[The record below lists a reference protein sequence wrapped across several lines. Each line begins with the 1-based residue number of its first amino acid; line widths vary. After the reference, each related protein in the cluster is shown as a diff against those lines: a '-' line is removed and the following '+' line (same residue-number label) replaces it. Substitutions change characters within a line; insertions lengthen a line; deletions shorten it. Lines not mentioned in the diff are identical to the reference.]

1 MAIQGARLHP
11 TWELSGYIIMPKS
24 SVKAVKSGYMLTL
37 TKADK
42 FDHRPK
48 TLDVRLGKKNHKRT
62 IPAYHK
68 AQNSRT

>member
-1 MAIQGARLHP
+1 
-11 TWELSGYIIMPKS
+11 MPKS
-24 SVKAVKSGYMLTL
+24 SVKSAKSGYMLTL

>member
-1 MAIQGARLHP
+1 
-11 TWELSGYIIMPKS
+11 
-24 SVKAVKSGYMLTL
+24 MLTL

-42 FDHRPK
+42 FNHRPK
-48 TLDVRLGKKNHKRT
+48 TLDVILGKQSHKRT

>member
-1 MAIQGARLHP
+1 M
-11 TWELSGYIIMPKS
+11 SKS
-24 SVKAVKSGYMLTL
+24 SVKTAQNGYMLTL

>member
-1 MAIQGARLHP
+1 MAISGARLQP
-11 TWELSGYIIMPKS
+11 TWEWSGYIIMPKS
-24 SVKAVKSGYMLTL
+24 SVKSVKNGYMLTL

-42 FDHRPK
+42 FNHRPK
-48 TLDVRLGKKNHKRT
+48 TFDVRLGKQSHKRT